1 MESPWNCL
9 LRRSSSRG
17 LQIKFQSSCLK
28 NSVRFRY
35 AADSVIVKAVYPLYI
50 SSGREGREMVLT
62 FAISITKLSK
72 NQ

>member
-35 AADSVIVKAVYPLYI
+35 AADSVIVKAVYPPRVNI
-50 SSGREGREMVLT
+50 G
-62 FAISITKLSK
+62 
-72 NQ
+72 